1 MKNFIALCALGVV
14 SVDAHKHHRKH
25 QQHNAQKLSN
35 KMLQQEIEQLR
46 SNYASLEKK
55 FESLTQTV
63 KKQSLVQSPY
73 GLAGP
78 GGPANPSP
86 QPFVRGEKQWMDN
99 GQNINDWGDHQVE
112 AANTRIPYQS
122 TAQVSSPY
130 GLGGPMGPANPSP
143 QPFVRGEKQWMDNA
157 QNIGDWGENQM
168 EVANARI
175 PYAST
180 LQTGTQGVSLYGLG
194 GAKGPAQPSPQPFVR
209 GEKQWMDNAQNI
221 GDWGDKQMTV
231 ANERI
236 PYWSTVQLDSQLDT
250 SGVSLYGLSGP
261 MGPAHPSPQPFVRG
275 EKQWMDN
282 AQNIGDWGDA
292 QMTVANTRIPYWSTL
307 QLDSDVQTEGPS
319 LYGLSGPMGPAH
331 PSPQPFVRGEKQWM
345 DNAQNIGDW
354 GDAQMTVANTR
365 IPYWSTL
372 VQTDSKD
379 FDQDYEKE
387 VDMNILY
394 EKDMHE
400 TNPEKVSYENIPLSE
415 HLVQVRQDDDPSK
428 MEGML
433 MEDTNIPLNLRLV
446 HIETKEGDELIKIE

>member
-307 QLDSDVQTEGPS
+307 
-319 LYGLSGPMGPAH
+319 
-331 PSPQPFVRGEKQWM
+331 
-345 DNAQNIGDW
+345 
-354 GDAQMTVANTR
+354 
-365 IPYWSTL
+365 